1 MRSLPLILILSL
13 GLNTFA
19 QTKGI
24 KFINDTLLST
34 VLKKSKT
41 ENKMIFIDCY
51 TSWCAPCK
59 NMDRQIYPD
68 ESVSVFYNKNFINVK
83 FDMEKSEGIKIKKSY
98 NVEAYPTFLYL
109 NSKGELI
116 FKAIGFADSPTF
128 INIGQNAVKSNISKL
143 SKKLDNPSRTSA
155 DIYSFL
161 MANHN
166 YQKND
171 SLMKVYYTLIPPA
184 DRVSIES
191 WTLFKRFVT
200 DLDCD
205 FFDYFITNRKSYEDK
220 FGANNVS
227 DKIISLFTSYI
238 DKYRKI
244 DDRMKTVWNID
255 SVLVK
260 EAMSRNIESY
270 AIEDCNNDKTN
281 RVIWDTLIRVTDKRY
296 IDYAIYD
303 IYAGA
308 EYVLENYRIFNDT
321 SALKTA
327 KKWVNRLITISP
339 DADYFN
345 NIYSNILFDLG
356 EINEAIRYKEISIA
370 RAKEQNQTTS
380 LDKYLADL
388 DRFKNSL
395 KK

>member
-1 MRSLPLILILSL
+1 MKFLSLILILSL

-24 KFINDTLLST
+24 KFINDTLLFS
-34 VLKKSKT
+34 VLKKSRT

-59 NMDRQIYPD
+59 NMDRQIYTD
-68 ESVSVFYNKNFINVK
+68 ETAGVFYNKNFINVK
-83 FDMEKSEGIKIKKSY
+83 FDMEKAEGIKIKKSY

-116 FKAIGFADSPTF
+116 FKAVGFADSPTF
-128 INIGQNAVKSNISKL
+128 INIGQNALKSNISKL
-143 SKKLDNPSRTSA
+143 SRKLDNPARTLA

-161 MANHN
+161 LANFN
-166 YQKND
+166 YQKKD

-184 DRVSIES
+184 DRLSIES
-191 WTLFKRFVT
+191 WTLFKRFVI

-238 DKYRKI
+238 DKYRKDSNKMWKI
-244 DDRMKTVWNID
+244 WNTD

-260 EAMSRNIESY
+260 ETMSRNIESY

-281 RVIWDTLIRVTDKRY
+281 RVLWDTMISVTDLRY
-296 IDYAIYD
+296 KYYAIYD
-303 IYAGA
+303 IYDGA
-308 EYVLENYRIFNDT
+308 DYVLENYRRFNDT
-321 SALKTA
+321 TALTTA
-327 KKWVNRLITISP
+327 KKWANRLITVTP
-339 DADYFN
+339 EADYFN
-345 NIYSNILFDLG
+345 NIYSNILFELG
-356 EINEAIRYKEISIA
+356 EINEAIRYKEIAIA
-370 RAKEQNQTTS
+370 RAKEQNQTSS
-380 LDKYLADL
+380 LEKYLADL
-388 DRFKNSL
+388 DRFKGIF